1 MILKIENVIKQ
12 FESVTALNKV
22 NFSIK
27 RGRIFGLLGPNGAG
41 KTTLIRIIT
50 QITKPDEGEIIFDDS
65 KLELSHISNIG
76 YLPEERGLY
85 PNMKIREQLVYLASL
100 KGIPIKTIKQNML
113 ELFKKFDIENWL
125 DKKPSELSKGMQQ
138 KVQFILTILHK
149 PKLIILD
156 EPFTGLDPIN
166 TNLMKKEIREMSN
179 RGVSIIFSTHRMEQ
193 VEEICEDIVL
203 INKGKVL
210 LTGNVDEIKYKFKKN
225 HFLIKYKGEI
235 PQNLLDELNII
246 SHKNNEI
253 VVKNEFQKNNN
264 LLSQLLPHI
273 EIITFKEVL
282 PTLNEIFIDQVK
294 GVSDE

>member
-100 KGIPIKTIKQNML
+100 KGIPTKTIKQNML

-235 PQNLLDELNII
+235 PQNILDELSII

-253 VVKNEFQKNNN
+253 VVKNESQKNNT

>member
-1 MILKIENVIKQ
+1 MILRIENVIKQ

-27 RGRIFGLLGPNGAG
+27 KGRIFGLLGPNGAG

-50 QITKPDEGEIIFDDS
+50 QITKPDEGEIIFDND
-65 KLELSHISNIG
+65 KLELSHISDIG

-85 PNMKIREQLVYLASL
+85 PNMKIGEQLIYLASL
-100 KGIPIKTIKQNML
+100 KGIPQKIIKQNMM
-113 ELFKKFDIENWL
+113 ELFRKFDIENWL
-125 DKKPSELSKGMQQ
+125 NKKPSELSKGMQQ
-138 KVQFILTILHK
+138 KIQFILTILHK

-166 TNLMKKEIREMSN
+166 TNLMKKEIREMSAK
-179 RGVSIIFSTHRMEQ
+179 GISIIFSTHRMEQ

-203 INKGKVL
+203 INKGEVL
-210 LTGNVDEIKYKFKKN
+210 LTGNVNEIKTKFKKN
-225 HFLIKYKGEI
+225 HFLIRYKGKI
-235 PQNLLDELNII
+235 PDEVLQKLDII
-246 SHKNNEI
+246 SHNHNEI
-253 VVKNEFQKNNN
+253 IVKNDSQTNND
-264 LLSQLLPHI
+264 LLAILLPHI

-294 GVSDE
+294 GATDE

>member
-1 MILKIENVIKQ
+1 
-12 FESVTALNKV
+12 
-22 NFSIK
+22 
-27 RGRIFGLLGPNGAG
+27 
-41 KTTLIRIIT
+41 
-50 QITKPDEGEIIFDDS
+50 
-65 KLELSHISNIG
+65 
-76 YLPEERGLY
+76 
-85 PNMKIREQLVYLASL
+85 
-100 KGIPIKTIKQNML
+100 
-113 ELFKKFDIENWL
+113 
-125 DKKPSELSKGMQQ
+125 
-138 KVQFILTILHK
+138 
-149 PKLIILD
+149 
-156 EPFTGLDPIN
+156 
-166 TNLMKKEIREMSN
+166 MKKEIREMSN

-235 PQNLLDELNII
+235 PQNILDELNII

>member
-100 KGIPIKTIKQNML
+100 KGIPTKTIKQNML

-235 PQNLLDELNII
+235 PQNILDELNII
-246 SHKNNEI
+246 SQKNNEI